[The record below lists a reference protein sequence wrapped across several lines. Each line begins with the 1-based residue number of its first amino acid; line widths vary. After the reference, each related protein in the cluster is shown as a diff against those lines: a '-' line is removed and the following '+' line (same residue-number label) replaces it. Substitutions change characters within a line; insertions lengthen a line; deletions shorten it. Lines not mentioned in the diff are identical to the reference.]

1 MGVINII
8 VAFPKLEMAKKI
20 RGILVRS
27 GYSSII
33 ACTNGAQI
41 LNQVRHMDYGIVI
54 LPMRLTDL
62 HYREV
67 LENLPPGFKT
77 IVLARKSDWEAADN
91 ENVIALS
98 MPMTVHDLTSTVNM
112 VAYSVEKIR
121 RRNRNKP
128 RQRSEEEKKMINQ
141 AKSVLMDRNN
151 MSENDAHR
159 YLQKTSMENGCSMT
173 ETAQM
178 ILSMLDQL

>member
-20 RGILVRS
+20 RGILIRS
-27 GYSSII
+27 GFPSVSV
-33 ACTNGAQI
+33 CSNGAQI
-41 LNQVRHMDYGIVI
+41 LNQARHLDYGVVI
-54 LPMRLTDL
+54 LPMRLSDL
-62 HYREV
+62 HYREI
-67 LENLPPGFKT
+67 LENLPEGFKL
-77 IVLARKSDWEAADN
+77 IVLARKSDWETGGN
-91 ENVIALS
+91 EDVVAVS
-98 MPMTVHDLTSTVNM
+98 MPLTVHDLTSTVNM
-112 VAYSVEKIR
+112 VVYSVEQVK

-128 RQRSEEEKKMINQ
+128 RKRNEEEKRLINQ
-141 AKSVLMDRNN
+141 AKSVLMERNN
-151 MSENDAHR
+151 MTENDAHR